1 MQLRIVHTTT
11 FEYDGKASASVN
23 QARLTPVTSPEQ
35 ILVHSRIEVHPA
47 PYTYEYRDY
56 YGNAVTSFEIMEP
69 HDQLTVTATST
80 VQTEP
85 HHHLD
90 HHLSWADMAAWDVS
104 DRWAE
109 FLFLPD
115 LVAPSED
122 FATRVKDAGD
132 AAASPADAVAAVA
145 ALVRGEVE
153 YLPGSTGVHSTA
165 AEVWAQRAGVCQDM
179 AHLTIGGLR
188 SLGIPARYVSGYLH
202 PAPDP
207 VVGLQVTG
215 QSHAWIE
222 WWDGA
227 WRAVDPSQD
236 AAMDERYVTVAVGR
250 DYTDVKPLSG
260 IYSGSGS
267 STMTVDVQIT
277 RLS

>member
-11 FEYDGKASASVN
+11 FAYDGKASASLN

-35 ILVHSRIEVHPA
+35 ILVHSRIEVHPT
-47 PYTYEYRDY
+47 PWTYDYRDY
-56 YGNAVTSFEIMEP
+56 YGNLVTAFEIMDE
-69 HDQLTVTATST
+69 HDHLTVTATST

-85 HHHLD
+85 RHPGEQHLGWGD
-90 HHLSWADMAAWDVS
+90 LGAWEVA
-104 DRWAE
+104 DRWTE
-109 FLFLPD
+109 FLILPD
-115 LVAPSED
+115 VVAPPED
-122 FATRVKDAGD
+122 FASRVKDVAAGAATPAD
-132 AAASPADAVAAVA
+132 AAAAVAG
-145 ALVRGEVE
+145 LVRAEVE
-153 YLPGSTGVHSTA
+153 YQPGATGVHSLA
-165 AEVWAQRAGVCQDM
+165 ADAWGQRAGVCQDM
-179 AHLTIGGLR
+179 AHLVIGGLR

-207 VVGLQVTG
+207 IVGLQVTG
-215 QSHAWIE
+215 QSHAWVE

-227 WRAVDPSQD
+227 WRAIDPTSGVGLD
-236 AAMDERYVTVAVGR
+236 DRYVTVAVGR
-250 DYTDVKPLSG
+250 DYSDVKPLSG